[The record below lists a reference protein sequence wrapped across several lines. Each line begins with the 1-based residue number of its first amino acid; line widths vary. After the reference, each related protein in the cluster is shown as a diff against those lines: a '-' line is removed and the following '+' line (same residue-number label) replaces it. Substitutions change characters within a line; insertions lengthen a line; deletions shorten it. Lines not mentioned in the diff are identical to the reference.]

1 MAKRSAAHVKAQK
14 AGKIRDN
21 YICQACGS
29 SDKVEGHH
37 IIDHQFMGAAN
48 ADNII
53 SLCSKCH
60 DNVHRGRL
68 DILKF

>member
-1 MAKRSAAHVKAQK
+1 MAKRSSAHVRAQK

-29 SDKVEGHH
+29 RNKVEGHH

-48 ADNII
+48 VDNII